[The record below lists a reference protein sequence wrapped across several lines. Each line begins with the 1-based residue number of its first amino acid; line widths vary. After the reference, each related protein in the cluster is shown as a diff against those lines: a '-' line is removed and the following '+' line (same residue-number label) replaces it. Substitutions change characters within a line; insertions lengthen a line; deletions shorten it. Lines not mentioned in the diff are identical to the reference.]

1 MKKVRTVKEMK
12 GIAEAFK
19 RAGKSIGFV
28 PTMGYLHEGHLSLV
42 RRARKENDIVVMS
55 IFVNPTQFGPNEDF
69 EKYPRDEKRDS
80 KLAEREGVDILF
92 LPAVEE
98 LYPEPY
104 RTYVEVSEITEVL
117 CGARRPGHFRGV
129 TTIVTKLF
137 NIVKPDRAY
146 FGKKDFQQYKV
157 IKQMVKDLNM
167 DVEVVGCPIVREN
180 DGLAMSS
187 RNIYLSLEERESAL
201 SLYNALK
208 LAKELIEKGERRA
221 PRIKEQMEKFILSHP
236 NVKKIDYIEIV
247 DQDNFKDVEFIKE
260 GNLIALAVFVGDT
273 RLIDN
278 WVVGEEI

>member
-187 RNIYLSLEERESAL
+187 RNIYLSPEERKSAL

-208 LAKELIEKGERRA
+208 LAKGLIEKGERRA
-221 PRIKEQMEKFILSHP
+221 SRIKEQMEKFILSHP

-260 GNLIALAVFVGDT
+260 SNLIALAVFVGDT